1 MMTLAVPSK
10 SASPVTPSVLEAV
23 IVVAATAPVT
33 LPVTAPTKPLVEV
46 TGPEKVVEL
55 IGKSS
60 HASYGA
66 YLSACRQS
74 GNCQISRFDSG
85 FITVYTSYSPVAQ
98 IKKARLWGTGQVSSR
113 EINTQRTKH

>member
-1 MMTLAVPSK
+1 MMTLAVPDRV
-10 SASPVTPSVLEAV
+10 ALLEAV

-33 LPVTAPTKPLVEV
+33 SPVTAPTKPLVEV

-85 FITVYTSYSPVAQ
+85 FITVYTSYSLVAQ